1 MSPAQQK
8 VRHYHPRIKDWPTEE
23 RPREKLF
30 KHGAEFLSE
39 AELLAILIGSG
50 INGITALDVA
60 KRMLMDHHDLVQLS
74 CCNFN
79 ELTRLKS
86 IGFATAA
93 RLIACFEIGR
103 RVEAGRSR
111 LSKKM
116 TCPSELAHYFQPQM
130 RSLKKEVF
138 KVVLL
143 DSGNRLI
150 KDVNITQGTLNAS
163 LVHPREVFKAAIDC
177 LAAGI
182 VLMHN
187 HPSGDPFPSEQD
199 KQITQQLRQAGQVM
213 GIPVIDHLIIA
224 NNGYFSFANHRI
236 I

>member
-1 MSPAQQK
+1 MSGQMK
-8 VRHYHPRIKDWPTEE
+8 EVRHYHPKIRDWPAEE
-23 RPREKLF
+23 RPREKLV
-30 KHGAEFLSE
+30 KHGPEILSE

-50 INGITALDVA
+50 SNGITAVDVA
-60 KRMLMDHHDLVQLS
+60 KRLMIDHHDLDELS
-74 CCNFN
+74 RSNFS

-103 RVEAGRSR
+103 RIETGKSR
-111 LSKKM
+111 LTKKM
-116 TCPSELAHYFQPQM
+116 TCPSDLAQHFQPQM
-130 RSLKKEVF
+130 RLLKKEIF

-143 DSGNRLI
+143 DSGNRMI

-199 KQITQQLRQAGQVM
+199 KRITSQLRQAGQVM

-224 NNGYFSFANHRI
+224 NTGYFSFANQGI

>member
-1 MSPAQQK
+1 MALDQQK
-8 VRHYHPRIKDWPTEE
+8 VRPYHPRIKDWPTEE

-50 INGITALDVA
+50 VNGITALDVA
-60 KRMLMDHHDLVQLS
+60 KRLLMDHHDLAELS
-74 CCNFN
+74 CSNYN
-79 ELTRLKS
+79 ELTRMKS

-103 RVEAGRSR
+103 RVETDRSR
-111 LSKKM
+111 LSKRM
-116 TCPSELAHYFQPQM
+116 TCPSELANYFQPQM
-130 RSLKKEVF
+130 RLLKKEVF

-143 DSGNRLI
+143 DSGNRMI

-182 VLMHN
+182 ILIHN

-199 KQITQQLRQAGQVM
+199 KQITQQLQQAGQVM

-224 NNGYFSFANHRI
+224 NTGYFSFANQGI